1 MYGPKKLYK
10 CFVKGTQEVPLRASP
25 TTTTGPGATEGVL
38 KGGLT
43 FERLAEED
51 DTARGDKGGIPLS
64 VSPKRTTPSSD
75 ESRIPPPRLIAVT

>member
-51 DTARGDKGGIPLS
+51 DAEQRREQDT
-64 VSPKRTTPSSD
+64 
-75 ESRIPPPRLIAVT
+75 PPRLIAVT